1 MFWGGR
7 MGERVRRGMGL
18 MGEEEDGGGGGEGA
32 EGVIGYPTK
41 LRFSFQETQKL
52 VKSGSSSWKR
62 SEFHICSIAT
72 SILCCATTL
81 SSNYRAVS

>member
-1 MFWGGR
+1 MVGGDWILHQV
-7 MGERVRRGMGL
+7 MLFLPG
-18 MGEEEDGGGGGEGA
+18 
-32 EGVIGYPTK
+32 
-41 LRFSFQETQKL
+41 KL
-52 VKSGSSSWKR
+52 VKSGSGSWKR

>member
-1 MFWGGR
+1 MGGDF
-7 MGERVRRGMGL
+7 
-18 MGEEEDGGGGGEGA
+18 DGGGGRWWWGCG
-32 EGVIGYPTK
+32 GGDWILHQVTFFLQI
-41 LRFSFQETQKL
+41 
-52 VKSGSSSWKR
+52 VKSGSGSWKR